1 MIIDNTDNN
10 VWNNDYV
17 RISIDVTINLDTLSF
32 SKWRSNSMLTLD
44 LASSFNGKYYQIHNA
59 YCNPKPVQKP
69 SPPIIAGSFDLLGTV
84 NDWDSPW

>member
-1 MIIDNTDNN
+1 
-10 VWNNDYV
+10 
-17 RISIDVTINLDTLSF
+17 
-32 SKWRSNSMLTLD
+32 MLTLD

-84 NDWDSPW
+84 ND